1 MGLQLNWLFDWF
13 WKRRVP
19 LAVVAGGGEIPA
31 TALMVDGTEEGA
43 TMQTGAAGGGTSE
56 KDSGQDTG
64 RSDEEETDE
73 GSAEPEENEPE
84 EEPAEEGPVAPDIP
98 AESLPVELHYLDDLI
113 RYRIAQVL
121 HPGSQRTELPMPAPD
136 QWQLP
141 LGKYIIDNPE
151 LTDDDARLLLIAVV
165 HHVQPEFFDHS
176 INGSLRGEGDFP
188 LIGGMRGKNF
198 RGFIPTGQTAVFLL
212 GGAGWEHELAYQ
224 KLFWADHVLARNKII
239 WLAEVEPGEPVL
251 SGRIIL
257 SQDYVD
263 ILLHN
268 KVIAPHHNINFPA
281 KLISTA
287 RNREDLVISET
298 LNRDFDHVLDWVKHK
313 EAVEKRWADGK
324 KGYRCLFHGPSGTG
338 KTFATCILG
347 KETEREVYRI
357 DLSLVV
363 SKFIGETEKNLELIF
378 ARAENKDWILFFDE
392 ADALFG
398 KRTNIR
404 DAHDKYANQ
413 EASYLLQRIEDYD
426 GLVVLA
432 TNMKTN
438 IDDSFLRRFDSDL
451 KFAMPNMEERK
462 KIWNK
467 SFPKGAVFAREM
479 MGRVAEGHG
488 TKGPVVEASGE
499 KRKFYHYVKRRNEEV
514 AMEASPPVRSPDIPD
529 LVKGYSLSG
538 GNIQNVVHYAT
549 IRATKRQAEEKQKAL
564 QAGDGAAPPDPPL
577 IIYLEDVENGIK
589 RELAK
594 NGIPYTNKRQR
605 SWDNQQRG

>member
-1 MGLQLNWLFDWF
+1 MHTGE
-13 WKRRVP
+13 
-19 LAVVAGGGEIPA
+19 AGRGTAEGPA
-31 TALMVDGTEEGA
+31 
-43 TMQTGAAGGGTSE
+43 MQTGTAEGGTS
-56 KDSGQDTG
+56 DSGQYTEQSGEDTG
-64 RSDEEETDE
+64 QFDEEETDE
-73 GSAEPEENEPE
+73 ESAEPEENEPE
-84 EEPAEEGPVAPDIP
+84 EEPAEGRPAAPEIP
-98 AESLPVELHYLDDLI
+98 AGALPVELHYLDDLI

-121 HPGSQRTELPMPAPD
+121 HPDLQRAEPPMPALD
-136 QWQLP
+136 LWQLP
-141 LGKYIIDNPE
+141 LGKYIIDNSE
-151 LTDDDARLLLIAVV
+151 LTNDDARLLLIAVV

-176 INGSLRGEGDFP
+176 INGGLRGEGDFP

-212 GGAGWEHELAYQ
+212 GGADWEHELAYQ

-287 RNREDLVISET
+287 RNREDLVISGT

-347 KETEREVYRI
+347 KETGREVYRI

-451 KFAMPNMEERK
+451 KFSMPNMEERK

-467 SFPKGAVFAREM
+467 SFPKNAVFAREV
-479 MGRVAEGHG
+479 MGRVTEGQGTDRPGVDGSGDKGHG
-488 TKGPVVEASGE
+488 VEGPMVEPSGD
-499 KRKFYHYVKRRNEEV
+499 KRKFYRYVKSRNEEV
-514 AMEASPPVRSPDIPD
+514 VQEEPVETSPPVRPPDIPD
-529 LVKGYSLSG
+529 LVKGYALSG

-549 IRATKRQAEEKQKAL
+549 IRATKRQADEKERAL
-564 QAGDGAAPPDPPL
+564 KAGDGAALTDPPL
-577 IIYLEDVENGIK
+577 IIYLEDVQNGIK

-605 SWDNQQRG
+605 SWDNRQRD